1 MIANGHNT
9 VLVSCCQGGQQGR
22 RGLGGFANVNITY
35 QRQGEREDGVHAS
48 GTLPVGDCALCCND
62 RLDDSGVDD
71 AEEEGGSIQG
81 SQHISQPSLSCPVD
95 FTKSSRHCSD
105 ACATMA
111 TTYSKRS
118 HILKELYLLM
128 DTMLKQDM
136 HAANVG
142 SMEDK

>member
-1 MIANGHNT
+1 MIANGHNGL
-9 VLVSCCQGGQQGR
+9 LVSCCQGGN
-22 RGLGGFANVNITY
+22 GGEGGWGFCKCNITY

-48 GTLPVGDCALCCND
+48 GTLPVGDGTLCCND

-105 ACATMA
+105 AFATTA
-111 TTYSKRS
+111 TTYSKS
-118 HILKELYLLM
+118 SNILKELFLLM